1 MCAEQHNTK
10 TCIIGTGIV
19 LVGSLA
25 AIVSNVAICKLTAW
39 GMHNTYTKH

>member
-10 TCIIGTGIV
+10 TYIICTGVV
-19 LVGSLA
+19 LLGSPA
-25 AIVSNVAICKLTAW
+25 AVVSNVAICKLTAW